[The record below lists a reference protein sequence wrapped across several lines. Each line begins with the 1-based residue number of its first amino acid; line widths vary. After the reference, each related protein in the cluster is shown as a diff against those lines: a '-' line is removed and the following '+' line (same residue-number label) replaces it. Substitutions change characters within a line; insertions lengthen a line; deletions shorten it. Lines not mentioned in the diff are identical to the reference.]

1 LKKVEKGDLM
11 KIKFRVDELISILV
25 KSEESLIKK
34 YGLDS
39 KKLEEI
45 QESLKSGKWRFI
57 S

>member
-1 LKKVEKGDLM
+1 M

-39 KKLEEI
+39 KKIEDI
-45 QESLKSGKWRFI
+45 QNALRQGKWKLI
-57 S
+57 P

>member
-1 LKKVEKGDLM
+1 M